1 VIRGRTFALW
11 LAALVLFVIWYFVGG
26 RQEIQWHLAVHR
38 AAKSGWDIS
47 QANRH
52 PQYGLLHRISLP
64 LGLLLLVS
72 GMGNFVIDATRKMR
86 KAMDEPASKAS

>member
-1 VIRGRTFALW
+1 VIRGGTFALG

-47 QANRH
+47 QADRY
-52 PQYGLLHRISLP
+52 PEYGLLYFISLP
-64 LGLLLLVS
+64 LGLILFVS
-72 GMGNFVIDATRKMR
+72 GMVNLVIDATRKMR
-86 KAMDEPASKAS
+86 KAMDEPASKAN

>member
-26 RQEIQWHLAVHR
+26 RQEIQWALAVHR

-47 QANRH
+47 QADRY
-52 PQYGLLHRISLP
+52 PQYGLLYRISLP
-64 LGLLLLVS
+64 LGLILLVS
-72 GMGNFVIDATRKMR
+72 GMVNLVVDATRKMR
-86 KAMDEPASKAS
+86 KAMDEPASKAN

>member
-26 RQEIQWHLAVHR
+26 KQEIQWHLAVHR

-47 QANRH
+47 QADRY
-52 PQYGLLHRISLP
+52 PQYGLLYRISLP
-64 LGLLLLVS
+64 LGVMLPVS
-72 GMGNFVIDATRKMR
+72 GMVNLDIDATRIAR

>member
-38 AAKSGWDIS
+38 AVKSGWDIS
-47 QANRH
+47 QADRY
-52 PQYGLLHRISLP
+52 PQYGLLYRISLP
-64 LGLLLLVS
+64 LGLILLVS

-86 KAMDEPASKAS
+86 KAMDEPASKAN

>member
-11 LAALVLFVIWYFVGG
+11 LATLVLFVIWYFVGG

-47 QANRH
+47 QADSYTH
-52 PQYGLLHRISLP
+52 YGLLYRISLP
-64 LGLLLLVS
+64 LGLILVVS
-72 GMGNFVIDATRKMR
+72 GMVNLVIDATLKMR
-86 KAMDEPASKAS
+86 KAMDEPASKAN